1 MPSPPQLFLSTH
13 DNYID
18 VKMLMIMLMMVMVMV
33 INQNDDD
40 SRRCALHESIYS
52 CYMNLISTW
61 DIYDIPQGANNS
73 VLHHDHDNYKN
84 NNNNNNNNNNKQ
96 SM

>member
-18 VKMLMIMLMMVMVMV
+18 VNMLMMVMV

-40 SRRCALHESIYS
+40 SHRCALHESIYS

-73 VLHHDHDNYKN
+73 VLNHDHDNNVK
-84 NNNNNNNNNNKQ
+84 NNNNNNNKQ